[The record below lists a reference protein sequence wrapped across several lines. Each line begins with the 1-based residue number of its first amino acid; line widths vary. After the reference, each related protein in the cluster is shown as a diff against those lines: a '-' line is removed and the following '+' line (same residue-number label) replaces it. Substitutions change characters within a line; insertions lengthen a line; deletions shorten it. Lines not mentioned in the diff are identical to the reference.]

1 MSFVDYKELIFLC
14 LEQHLF
20 GFRSNS
26 RKTIFESAALMF
38 RMPWRFDY
46 SQFILY
52 EILFERIF
60 KVLEEYQGKELEFD
74 IPSKLIIL
82 EETIH

>member
-1 MSFVDYKELIFLC
+1 
-14 LEQHLF
+14 
-20 GFRSNS
+20 
-26 RKTIFESAALMF
+26 MF
-38 RMPWRFDY
+38 RMPWRFDF